1 MERSDAEVRKVHFF
15 SEELVPRKAENL
27 NIGVMTSQF
36 TVQLFTVSQK
46 FLFLFLLNNI
56 LLY

>member
-46 FLFLFLLNNI
+46 FDLVKFSV
-56 LLY
+56 